1 MSDKGVATR
10 VVVIGGDAA
19 GMSAASVAKRR
30 AGDDVD
36 VVVFEQGDFTSYALC
51 GLPYFVAGMVPGAD
65 ALVAR
70 TPEQHRANGIDVR
83 TGHQVRAIDL
93 AAREVEVAAG
103 PAGAVTRERFDRLVI
118 ATGSSPVRPPWPGV
132 DARGVSGIHSI
143 PDAVALDTLLRDRG
157 ARRAVV
163 VGGGYIGLEMVEA
176 FLARGLHVTLVEK
189 LPQPMATLD
198 ADMAEHVTRSLVA
211 LGVDLRLGVGVEGFE
226 AGDDG
231 WVTAVGTEA
240 GPIPADLV
248 VLGLGVRPRVDLAR
262 DAGISIGPSGAIA
275 TDESMRASAPDVFAA
290 GDCAE
295 SRHRVTGRPVSI
307 ALGTHANQQG
317 RVVGENVVGG
327 HATFPGVLGTAMTK
341 VVATEI
347 ARTGCSERE
356 AIDAGFDVVGQI
368 TEGRTRA
375 GYYPGVSPVVVKVVA
390 ERTTG
395 RMLGA
400 QIVGGEGAAKRI
412 DAFAV
417 GVWNEMTVDAF
428 AQVDLGYAPPFASP
442 IDVSLHAARRTRG

>member
-1 MSDKGVATR
+1 MNGR
-10 VVVIGGDAA
+10 RLVVIGGDAA

-30 AGDDVD
+30 AGDAVD
-36 VVVFEQGDFTSYALC
+36 VVVFEQGEFTSYAQC
-51 GLPYFVAGMVPGAD
+51 GLPYFVAGIVPEAD

-70 TPEQHRANGIDVR
+70 TPEEHRANGIDVR
-83 TGHQVRAIDL
+83 TGHEVRTIDL
-93 AAREVEVAAG
+93 GARQVEVVAG
-103 PAGAVTRERFDRLVI
+103 PAGTVSREPFDRLVI
-118 ATGSSPVRPPWPGV
+118 ATGASPVRPPWPGI
-132 DARGVSGIHSI
+132 DAHGVSGIHSI
-143 PDAVALDTLLRDRG
+143 PDAVALDALLRDRDT
-157 ARRAVV
+157 RRAVV
-163 VGGGYIGLEMVEA
+163 VGGGYIGLELVEA

-198 ADMAEHVTRSLVA
+198 ADMAEYVTDALVA
-211 LGVDLRLGVGVEGFE
+211 LGVDVRLGVGVEGFE

-240 GPIPADLV
+240 GAIPADVV
-248 VLGLGVRPRVDLAR
+248 VLGLGVRPRVDLAL

-275 TDESMRASAPDVFAA
+275 TDEYMCTSAPDVYAA

-295 SRHRVTGRPVSI
+295 SRHRITGGPVSI

-317 RVVGENVVGG
+317 RVVGENVAGRS
-327 HATFPGVLGTAMTK
+327 ATFPGVLGTAMTK
-341 VVATEI
+341 VVHTEI
-347 ARTGCSERE
+347 ARTGLSERE
-356 AIDAGFDVVGQI
+356 ATDAGFDVVAEI

-375 GYYPGVSPVVVKVVA
+375 GYYPGVSAAVIKVVA

-428 AQVDLGYAPPFASP
+428 SQVDLGYAPPFATP
-442 IDVSLHAARRTRG
+442 IDVSLLAARRARA